1 VRRNRT
7 LFLRDYPPVLKAS
20 YAIPDLPPP
29 GAEETPAVLRA
40 LAVAHRHLAELK
52 GRAAAIPNQG
62 ILIDTLAL
70 QEAKASSEIE
80 NIVTTQD
87 ELFQA
92 NAFPE
97 NPASPAA
104 KEVARYADALRYGFT
119 EQRRLEGLL
128 TNNMVIAMFQILKR
142 TDEGF
147 RATPGTALKND
158 QTGEMVYVPPQEGEA
173 VRAHMAALERFIN
186 EDAAS
191 ALDPLVKMAI
201 IHHQFESIHPFSDG
215 NGRLGRIINMLY
227 LTHSGLLDVPV
238 LYLSRWIT
246 GRKGEYYRLLQAVRD
261 GRGAAEAWEAWLLYM
276 VSGVGET
283 AKGTLALIE
292 GMRTLMADYKQRIRA
307 EHPKI
312 YSQDLLNNMFRH
324 PYTRIDYVERELN
337 VSRPTATKYLDT
349 LAGTGFL
356 DKQRIGRNNYYMNQR
371 LVALFVDGAA

>member
-1 VRRNRT
+1 M
-7 LFLRDYPPVLKAS
+7 LKAS

-40 LAVAHRHLAELK
+40 LALAHRHLAELK

-119 EQRRLEGLL
+119 EQRRLDGLL

-142 TDEGF
+142 TDEEF

-173 VRAHMAALERFIN
+173 VRSHMAALERFIN
-186 EDAAS
+186 EDEAS
-191 ALDPLVKMAI
+191 VLDPLVKMAI

-261 GRGAAEAWEAWLLYM
+261 RRGAADAWEAWLLYM
-276 VSGVGET
+276 IRGVGET
-283 AKGTLALIE
+283 AKGTLALME
-292 GMRTLMADYKQRIRA
+292 GMRTLMADYKRRIRTD
-307 EHPKI
+307 HPKI
-312 YSQDLLNNMFRH
+312 YSQDLLNNLFRH
-324 PYTRIDYVERELN
+324 PYTRIDYVERELD

-349 LAGTGFL
+349 LAAAGFL
-356 DKQRIGRNNYYMNQR
+356 HKQRIGRNNYYMNQR
-371 LVALFVDGAA
+371 LVALFMDGAA